1 MAGLEAKLT
10 HRFES
15 SQRGGISY
23 SIVWINHHLEFE
35 RIEYFRCLLV
45 SRALLIASLIACP
58 FTQVL

>member
-1 MAGLEAKLT
+1 MTDLEAKLT

-15 SQRGGISY
+15 SQRGERSY
-23 SIVWINHHLEFE
+23 SIVWINRHLEFE

-45 SRALLIASLIACP
+45 SRALLASLIACP